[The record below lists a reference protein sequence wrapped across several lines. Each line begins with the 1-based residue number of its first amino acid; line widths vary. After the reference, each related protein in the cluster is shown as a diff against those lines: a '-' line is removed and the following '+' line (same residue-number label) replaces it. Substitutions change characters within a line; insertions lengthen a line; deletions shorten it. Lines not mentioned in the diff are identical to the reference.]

1 MLAVLF
7 DLFTDVVVVFKVFL
21 GIEYLHKKHEY
32 STTILLTT
40 FCVVL
45 CTDVE
50 VDGKEPPPPTRAEY
64 NDVANARYT
73 DCVMLLWETAKG
85 IYLLESVKMM
95 QKVSHNMLVSHR
107 SLHFKEFN
115 VSTYVI

>member
-7 DLFTDVVVVFKVFL
+7 DLFTDVVVVFKVYL
-21 GIEYLHKKHEY
+21 GIEYLHKKQEY

-50 VDGKEPPPPTRAEY
+50 VDGKEPPPSNGGVQRRGQCPLYGLCHVVMGNCQGNLPTGVSQNDAE
-64 NDVANARYT
+64 
-73 DCVMLLWETAKG
+73 G
-85 IYLLESVKMM
+85 QS
-95 QKVSHNMLVSHR
+95 
-107 SLHFKEFN
+107 
-115 VSTYVI
+115 

>member
-1 MLAVLF
+1 M
-7 DLFTDVVVVFKVFL
+7 
-21 GIEYLHKKHEY
+21 
-32 STTILLTT
+32 
-40 FCVVL
+40 
-45 CTDVE
+45 
-50 VDGKEPPPPTRAEY
+50 AEY

-85 IYLLESVKMM
+85 IYPLESVKMM

-115 VSTYVI
+115 VSTYVIWRSFWFLKLLRISFLMVTYYLK